1 MNERPI
7 NEKGLAIIKESEG
20 LSLTP
25 YICPGGYPS
34 IGYGNRTHATEFD
47 IITEQQA
54 EQFLQ
59 EDLEDTYYHL
69 AITTQH
75 LVLTDNQ
82 WSALVSF
89 VYNVGIGKFIQ
100 STLSRKL
107 KAGDYE
113 GAGNEFRKW
122 VYANGKKLPGL
133 IKRREK
139 ERSLFLE
146 EY

>member
-1 MNERPI
+1 MRSI

-20 LSLTP
+20 LSLLP
-25 YICPGGYPS
+25 YICPGGEIS
-34 IGYGNRTHATEFD
+34 IGYGNRSHAAEFD
-47 IITEQQA
+47 IITEAQA

-59 EDLEDTYYHL
+59 EDLEETYYHL

-89 VYNVGIGKFIQ
+89 VFNVGIGQFIQ
-100 STLSRKL
+100 STLKRKL
-107 KAGDYE
+107 QAGDYE
-113 GAGNEFRKW
+113 GAANEFRKW
-122 VYANGKKLPGL
+122 VYAKSKKLPGL
-133 IKRREK
+133 VKRREK

-146 EY
+146 VF